1 MKLLILGGTRF
12 LGRALVHTAV
22 ADSHQVTLF
31 NRGQSNPDLYPEI
44 EQIHGDRDGGL
55 RVLNGRSWDA
65 VIDTCG
71 YVPRLAGDSARFLA
85 DAVGHYTFISTIS
98 VYANPSQHNIDEQS
112 PLGTLEDETV
122 EEIDGGSY
130 GPLKVL
136 CENVVTEAM
145 NGRALHV
152 RSGLIV
158 GPHDPT
164 DRFTYWP
171 QRVARGGTV
180 LAPGAPDAP
189 VQFIDV
195 RDLAAWILK
204 ATEAQLR
211 GAYNITGPAFKLS
224 MQAVLETAKATSQSD
239 AQFEWVSDEF
249 LLAND
254 VGAYTE
260 IPLWVPTDFAG
271 FGTVNINKGLAAG
284 LCFRPLADTIRDTFA
299 WSHTRPADYK
309 WRGGLTPAREM
320 ELLTSWKKQ
329 Q

>member
-1 MKLLILGGTRF
+1 MKLLIIGGTRF
-12 LGRALVHTAV
+12 LGRALVETAV
-22 ADSHQVTLF
+22 AGNHQITLF

-55 RVLNGRSWDA
+55 AVLNGRSWDA

-71 YVPRLAGDSARFLA
+71 YVPRLVGDSARFLA
-85 DAVGHYTFISTIS
+85 DAVDHYTFISTIS
-98 VYANPSQHNIDEQS
+98 VYANPAQHNIDEQS
-112 PLGTLEDETV
+112 LVGTLEDETV

-171 QRVARGGTV
+171 ERVARGGTV
-180 LAPGAPDAP
+180 LAPGSPEMP

-195 RDLAAWILK
+195 RDLAAWTLK
-204 ATEAQLR
+204 ATEARLH

-239 AQFEWVSDEF
+239 AQIEWVSDEF
-249 LLAND
+249 LLVNE

-260 IPLWVPTDFAG
+260 IPLWVPSDYAG
-271 FGTVNINKGLAAG
+271 FGAVNINKGLAAG
-284 LCFRPLADTIRDTFA
+284 LRFRPLADTIRDTFA
-299 WSHTRPADYK
+299 WSQTRPADYQ
-309 WRGGLTPAREM
+309 WRGGMTPERET
-320 ELLTSWKKQ
+320 ELLNAWMEQ
-329 Q
+329 